1 MALAKCLAPER
12 QSDST
17 ARGPRRRCTLDLMV
31 GKGPDNAVLVVPGGP
46 QGLDY
51 TRRTKISLDYRI
63 QYETGLFVGDFNSD
77 GKPDLACLGYTN
89 TGVGAGGPLAAYIS
103 TCSNADLAQLDETAF
118 GRRRQQGFNP
128 RRNRTSASRPGSAV
142 GWQLGRASR

>member
-31 GKGPDNAVLVVPGGP
+31 GKGQNNAVLVVPGGP

-51 TRRTKISLDYRI
+51 TRRRRSLSIIAFTTKPGCSSATSIA
-63 QYETGLFVGDFNSD
+63 

-89 TGVGAGGPLAAYIS
+89 TGVGAGGASAAYIY
-103 TCSNADLAQLDETAF
+103 L
-118 GRRRQQGFNP
+118 QQ
-128 RRNRTSASRPGSAV
+128 R
-142 GWQLGRASR
+142 